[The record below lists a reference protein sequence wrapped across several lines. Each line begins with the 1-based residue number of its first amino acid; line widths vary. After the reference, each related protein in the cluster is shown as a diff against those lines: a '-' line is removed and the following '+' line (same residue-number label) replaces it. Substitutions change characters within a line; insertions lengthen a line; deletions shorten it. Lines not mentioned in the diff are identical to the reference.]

1 MKNIWKATNHKLLPD
16 FIIGGAMKSG
26 TSTLHTILS
35 HHPDIF
41 IPSDEIHFFDIDNI
55 LQHPDFNFYENG
67 KWVYQS
73 MEKNPEKMWKWYHNK
88 FEKHEHKIKGEDSTT
103 YLASK
108 IAAKRI
114 GLQDKKIKI
123 IFVLRQPTLRAYSNY
138 LHLLRSGRATLN
150 FHDTLHHDPF
160 RILNRS
166 LYLSQLKDFYAHIPK
181 ERIKILLFEDL
192 IKDSKKVLKTVCDF
206 LEIDSNNIP
215 KEAYNTHVNKS
226 LYPKNL
232 DLFLRFNSFRRKK
245 RKSPYNKILPFKSL
259 NNKRDSLV
267 YKLYFRINYLFN
279 PLTVSPEPIP
289 EETKVF
295 LDEYFYK
302 ELKGIDELVGKEILS
317 KWFK

>member
-1 MKNIWKATNHKLLPD
+1 
-16 FIIGGAMKSG
+16 
-26 TSTLHTILS
+26 
-35 HHPDIF
+35 
-41 IPSDEIHFFDIDNI
+41 
-55 LQHPDFNFYENG
+55 
-67 KWVYQS
+67 
-73 MEKNPEKMWKWYHNK
+73 
-88 FEKHEHKIKGEDSTT
+88 
-103 YLASK
+103 
-108 IAAKRI
+108 
-114 GLQDKKIKI
+114 
-123 IFVLRQPTLRAYSNY
+123 
-138 LHLLRSGRATLN
+138 
-150 FHDTLHHDPF
+150 
-160 RILNRS
+160 
-166 LYLSQLKDFYAHIPK
+166 
-181 ERIKILLFEDL
+181 L

-245 RKSPYNKILPFKSL
+245 RKSPYNKILPFKSS